1 MAKPD
6 FILLDEPSLGLAPLM
21 VADVM
26 NAVPRISGD
35 FGIGALIIEQNAS
48 VALDVASR
56 AYGLCPGRG
65 AALADEASAVRIDPA
80 PRQAYLGMSH

>member
-56 AYGLCPGRG
+56 AYGLCPGEGQRSLTKP
-65 AALADEASAVRIDPA
+65 ARSVSIRRRVRPI
-80 PRQAYLGMSH
+80 